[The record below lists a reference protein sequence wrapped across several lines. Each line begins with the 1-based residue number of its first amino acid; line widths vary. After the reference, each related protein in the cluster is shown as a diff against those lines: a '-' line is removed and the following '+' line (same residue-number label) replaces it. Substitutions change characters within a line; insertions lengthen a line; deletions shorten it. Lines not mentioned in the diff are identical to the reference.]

1 MWEAGLF
8 ETTAHTW
15 LKGTCIKVLVSQQ
28 LNFFHTNIRSDIIV
42 FIDITIM
49 ILMTVNT
56 SFIIRFRTA
65 EWEKER
71 ELNKTGEVN
80 TALIIT
86 TNKQPGEAGEQDPQ
100 SNPFS
105 LSSNCITVCAYL
117 NE

>member
-1 MWEAGLF
+1 MFLQFRDNSTHSAQRYVY
-8 ETTAHTW
+8 
-15 LKGTCIKVLVSQQ
+15 KGQIKVLVSQQ
-28 LNFFHTNIRSDIIV
+28 LNFIHTNIRRDIIA

-86 TNKQPGEAGEQDPQ
+86 TNKQPG
-100 SNPFS
+100 
-105 LSSNCITVCAYL
+105 
-117 NE
+117 